1 MRDKSFGLQSLFLG
15 QTHTLVKL
23 RSARHLVIAGTILR
37 RLAADQILMDGHEQ
51 IQHRPR
57 IYYSIRDSLMYDI
70 EIKLNRCNLCT
81 TIPQHRENIR
91 ATAVDHAAIK
101 K

>member
-1 MRDKSFGLQSLFLG
+1 MTSPSDYGASF
-15 QTHTLVKL
+15 LVKRTPWL
-23 RSARHLVIAGTILR
+23 NSESARHLVIAGTILR
-37 RLAADQILMDGHEQ
+37 GLAADQILMDGHEQ

-91 ATAVDHAAIK
+91 AAAVDHAAMK